1 MNTNR
6 KSQEGLTEHQREM
19 LSHSVRVPNHWHR
32 LLRHLLGSLCLEMF
46 TKCLVTGTGE
56 VEPVENRGRRG
67 LMLKDSSS
75 CEGTM
80 VEPLDCRLGEEGK
93 RSSKNEDE

>member
-32 LLRHLLGSLCLEMF
+32 PPGVSVLGDVHKVFGHWNWGSGACGEPRQERVDAEGQQLL
-46 TKCLVTGTGE
+46 
-56 VEPVENRGRRG
+56 
-67 LMLKDSSS
+67 
-75 CEGTM
+75 
-80 VEPLDCRLGEEGK
+80 
-93 RSSKNEDE
+93 